1 MNIVLRKVAGFA
13 LLVATLGLASCQALF
28 AHAF

>member
-1 MNIVLRKVAGFA
+1 MNMVLRKVAGFT
-13 LLVATLGLASCQALF
+13 LLFATLGVASCQALF